1 MERAEIIACRANG
14 EDIFFEF
21 SSNSQLDKKCLAF
34 RGSLQFTSKPDNVF
48 LIKFSYNFNL

>member
-34 RGSLQFTSKPDNVF
+34 RGSLHSASVVKDKGLFQSK
-48 LIKFSYNFNL
+48 I

>member
-34 RGSLQFTSKPDNVF
+34 RGSLQI
-48 LIKFSYNFNL
+48 IKYGR